1 MEIDKDFMLMIACEI
16 VLLVRKRFALMCGFL
31 LMSAFYVALFCYL
44 A

>member
-1 MEIDKDFMLMIACEI
+1 MRIDKDFMLMVACEI
-16 VLLVRKRFALMCGFL
+16 VLSMRKRIALMCGFL

>member
-1 MEIDKDFMLMIACEI
+1 MGIDKNFMLMIACEI
-16 VLLVRKRFALMCGFL
+16 VLIVRKRFALMCGFL